1 MSDVVA
7 ITAIAAGGE
16 GVGRLA
22 DGRAV
27 FVARTAP
34 GERVRLRDGV
44 KLHKSFARG
53 ELAEVVAHGAVRVT
67 APCQHYVQ
75 DHCGGCQLQ
84 HVSYEAQLA
93 AKRAIAG
100 AALRRLA
107 QLDSGGP
114 DTAEAEG

>member
-34 GERVRLRDGV
+34 GERIRLREGV

-53 ELAEVVAHGAVRVT
+53 ELAEIVEIGRASCRERV
-67 APCQHYVQ
+67 
-75 DHCGGCQLQ
+75 
-84 HVSYEAQLA
+84 
-93 AKRAIAG
+93 
-100 AALRRLA
+100 
-107 QLDSGGP
+107 
-114 DTAEAEG
+114 